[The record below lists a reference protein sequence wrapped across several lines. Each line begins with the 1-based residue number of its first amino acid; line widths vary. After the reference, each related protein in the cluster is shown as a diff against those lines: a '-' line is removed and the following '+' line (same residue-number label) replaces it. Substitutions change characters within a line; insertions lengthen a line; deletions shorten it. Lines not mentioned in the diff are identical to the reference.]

1 MMKQQSGSHVAEL
14 RQARQYQSDG
24 KTALA
29 EQTLRN
35 ILLREENHHAANY
48 LLGMLYHQQQQSVQ
62 AIPFL
67 QRALAARPDDFVA
80 AFNLGVIQH
89 GQGLLADAQHSL
101 QQAALLAPRN
111 DPENAPRNA
120 RVQVLLAV
128 IFRDQGHRDK
138 AFAAVERS
146 LALNPAAADA
156 WVTKGS
162 LLQAGG
168 ELEAAIACYATA
180 LLHSPLHGDA
190 CYRLSLLGRLEDDA
204 EQVRR
209 MESGWQAQAV
219 PAEDRIL
226 IGYALGRT
234 CDSRGQYDRAFEYFR
249 AANELQG
256 RSLDWSL
263 ESTTAFFERHQRGF
277 SQSFVDRCR
286 DHALNDST
294 PIFIVGMPRSG
305 TSLVEQI
312 LASHPTVHGAGEVE
326 YSRIFEQ
333 VVEQRT
339 GRPFPLGIDAVD
351 PAVLAES
358 CREYITKLRSH
369 ARPEDSAGAGA
380 GTVQH
385 VTDKL
390 PHNFLRIGL
399 YAAMMPNA
407 SIVLL
412 ERDPLDTCLSIYQ
425 HFFAAAHGY
434 ATDLAAL
441 GSYYRLYRDLVAQ
454 WENMFPGR
462 MHRVR
467 YEALVQDTENQVR
480 TLLAHCGLEFHPD
493 CLAFHATRRSG
504 STPSDAQVR
513 RPVYRDAVGRWKNY
527 ATHLR
532 PLQEA
537 LGP

>member
-1 MMKQQSGSHVAEL
+1 LK
-14 RQARQYQSDG
+14 
-24 KTALA
+24 
-29 EQTLRN
+29 
-35 ILLREENHHAANY
+35 
-48 LLGMLYHQQQQSVQ
+48 
-62 AIPFL
+62 
-67 QRALAARPDDFVA
+67 
-80 AFNLGVIQH
+80 
-89 GQGLLADAQHSL
+89 
-101 QQAALLAPRN
+101 
-111 DPENAPRNA
+111 
-120 RVQVLLAV
+120 
-128 IFRDQGHRDK
+128 
-138 AFAAVERS
+138 
-146 LALNPAAADA
+146 
-156 WVTKGS
+156 
-162 LLQAGG
+162 
-168 ELEAAIACYATA
+168 
-180 LLHSPLHGDA
+180 
-190 CYRLSLLGRLEDDA
+190 
-204 EQVRR
+204 
-209 MESGWQAQAV
+209 
-219 PAEDRIL
+219 
-226 IGYALGRT
+226 
-234 CDSRGQYDRAFEYFR
+234 
-249 AANELQG
+249 
-256 RSLDWSL
+256 
-263 ESTTAFFERHQRGF
+263 STTAFFERHQRGF

-286 DHALNDST
+286 NHALVDST

-333 VVEQRT
+333 VVEQHT
-339 GRPFPLGIDAVD
+339 GLPFPLGIDAVD

-358 CREYITKLRSH
+358 CRDYIAKLRSH
-369 ARPEDSAGAGA
+369 AGAMAKDGAKDRAKAGV

-399 YAAMMPNA
+399 YAAMMPHA
-407 SIVLL
+407 RIVLV

-441 GSYYRLYRDLVAQ
+441 GSYYRLYQDLIAH

-462 MHRVR
+462 LHRVR

-480 TLLAHCGLEFHPD
+480 ALLAHCGLEFHPD